1 MRPLKLEVFDSG
13 ETPAGATVVMQG
25 SDLAEAHLA
34 AYEQGYTAGWD
45 DATGAA
51 SDDQTRLR
59 AELARNLQALSF
71 TFHEARAHVLRALAP
86 LIEEMTARILPEIA
100 REALAPL
107 VVETLMPFAEQAADA
122 PVAIVLNP
130 AARPAV
136 EALLDDRA
144 GLPFTLSEEP
154 TLGEGQVY
162 IRLGDSEAR
171 IDLDRATAEI
181 AAAVRGYFDLT
192 LQERKHG

>member
-13 ETPAGATVVMQG
+13 DKPAGATVVMQG
-25 SDLAEAHLA
+25 SDLEEAQLA

-45 DATGAA
+45 DAAGAV
-51 SDDQTRLR
+51 SDDQSKLR
-59 AELARNLQALSF
+59 AELARNMQALSF
-71 TFHEARAHVLRALAP
+71 TYHEARSHVLRALAP
-86 LIEEMTARILPEIA
+86 LIAEMTGRILPEIA

-107 VVETLMPFAEQAADA
+107 VVETLMPLAEQAADA
-122 PVAIVLNP
+122 PVVIVLNP

-136 EALLDDRA
+136 EALLEETS
-144 GLPFTLSEEP
+144 GLPFTFREEP

-162 IRLGDSEAR
+162 ITLGDVETR
-171 IDLDRATAEI
+171 IDLDRATDEI
-181 AAAVRGYFDLT
+181 AAAVHGFFDLT

>member
-1 MRPLKLEVFDSG
+1 MRPLKLEVFETG
-13 ETPAGATVVMQG
+13 EKPAGTTVVMQG
-25 SDLAEAHLA
+25 SDLEEAQLA
-34 AYEQGYTAGWD
+34 SYEQGYTAGWD

-51 SDDQTRLR
+51 SDDQSRMR

-86 LIEEMTARILPEIA
+86 LLEEMIGHLLPELA
-100 REALAPL
+100 REALAP
-107 VVETLMPFAEQAADA
+107 VVLDTLMPLAEEMADA
-122 PVAIVLNP
+122 PISIVLSP

-136 EALLDDRA
+136 ESLLEQAA
-144 GLPFTLSEEP
+144 GLPFTLKEEP

-162 IRLGDSEAR
+162 LRLGDSETR

-181 AAAVRGYFDLT
+181 AAAVRGFFDLT
-192 LQERKHG
+192 LEERKYG